1 MDIVGLLFWLL
12 FLTVISE
19 PLFSFQRLKAARMA
33 LLKRI
38 EEKYGYR
45 VITMIHRQER
55 VGLFGVPF
63 YKFIDI
69 EDSEAIIRAIRT
81 TPKDKPIM
89 LILHTPGGMVLAAAQ
104 IAHALSQHPA
114 KKVVVVPHYA
124 MSGGTLIALA
134 ADEIWMDKAAAL
146 GPVDPQVPFEGTHI
160 AAPSLVKVAKE
171 KGKEASD
178 KFLAYAD
185 IAEKALA
192 EMYDFVLRLLKGK
205 MEEEKA
211 EAVAEE
217 LVMGK
222 YTHDYPLFYEKV
234 KELGLPVKG
243 QVPPEV
249 YELMELYPQAQ
260 TNRPGVEYLP
270 FNLPTERGKER
281 FQ

>member
-1 MDIVGLLFWLL
+1 
-12 FLTVISE
+12 
-19 PLFSFQRLKAARMA
+19 MA